1 MKDVG
6 GMLRSF
12 DYAAAMVLRNA
23 QSTDS
28 SEQADSAR
36 RKVAMRYRS
45 EARDAFLA
53 GYRAAAAGLMHAW
66 HGREGEGAALALACL
81 EKAAYELLY
90 EADYRP
96 DWLEVPL
103 AGLAE
108 LTEHLLKGK
117 NR

>member
-1 MKDVG
+1 
-6 GMLRSF
+6 MLRSF

-53 GYRAAAAGLMHAW
+53 GYRARRGGSHARLARSRGAR
-66 HGREGEGAALALACL
+66 GRRWPWPAWKRPPRTALRSRTAPTGWKCL
-81 EKAAYELLY
+81 S
-90 EADYRP
+90 P
-96 DWLEVPL
+96 VWPNSPN
-103 AGLAE
+103 
-108 LTEHLLKGK
+108 TS
-117 NR
+117 